1 MRRLVNYVFAGA
13 ALSLTV
19 SGAALAN
26 DDAPA
31 CREQKLNGLY
41 VFSATGYVIVNGV
54 TQPKAIVEL
63 IRFNG
68 DGTLSVPGATR
79 SANGVITQATPG
91 GTGTYTLGADCRGSL
106 AFSGGGPTFDIF
118 ASPKGEDMWMI
129 QTNPNN
135 IFQGNVTRVS
145 H

>member
-1 MRRLVNYVFAGA
+1 MKLLMQYVWAGA
-13 ALSLTV
+13 ALSL
-19 SGAALAN
+19 SISSAAHPN
-26 DDAPA
+26 DDGAV

-41 VFSATGYVIVNGV
+41 VFSATGYTIVNGV

-68 DGTLSVPGATR
+68 DGSLSVPGATR
-79 SANGVITQATPG
+79 STNGVITQVPPG